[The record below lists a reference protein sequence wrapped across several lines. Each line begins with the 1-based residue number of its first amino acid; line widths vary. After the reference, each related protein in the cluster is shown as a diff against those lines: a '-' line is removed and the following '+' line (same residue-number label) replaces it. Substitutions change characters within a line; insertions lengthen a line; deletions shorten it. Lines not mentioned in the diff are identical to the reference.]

1 MSGTRL
7 LSLFA
12 ILIGLTAM
20 SPHDL
25 PPTLMLELRNYN
37 IAYNDDLFARN
48 WTGHVE
54 IYQPR
59 QLFWVV
65 DPASGESRM
74 FATAGSGVWKPLN
87 RPPDLAVLNRDL
99 IKPDL
104 AAPETPE
111 ILTQRL
117 TALLFDPR
125 VLLCEPGF
133 AGWSDK
139 ILQTYLVAGGQPLET
154 LRNVCQVQPS
164 LMTRGNHWVAK
175 ARVMDFR
182 GAIVDVEF
190 TGSIDPFLVE
200 NTSAVETMPAGS
212 FNFADEF

>member
-1 MSGTRL
+1 MSALRL

-20 SPHDL
+20 SPQDL
-25 PPTLMLELRNYN
+25 PPTLIGELKKYN
-37 IAYNDDLFARN
+37 IAFTNDLFARD
-48 WTGHVE
+48 WTGNVE
-54 IYQPR
+54 IYQPGK
-59 QLFWVV
+59 LFWVV
-65 DPASGESRM
+65 DPASSESRV
-74 FATAGSGVWKPLN
+74 FASAGNGVWKPLN
-87 RPPDLAVLNRDL
+87 RPPDTAMLNRDL

-111 ILTQRL
+111 IVTQRL

-125 VLLCEPGF
+125 VILCEPGF

-154 LRNVCQVQPS
+154 LRTVCQVQPT
-164 LMTRGNHWVAK
+164 LMTRDNQWIAR
-175 ARVMDFR
+175 ARVMDWR

-212 FNFADEF
+212 FNFAEEF